1 MGKIKTFLRRDSDF
15 LRNIVVLVVCLPWGI
30 YKVFFQITHR
40 MNSLI
45 VGSILMVSS
54 VFVMIEI
61 GSEWKKIWFEM
72 KRK

>member
-1 MGKIKTFLRRDSDF
+1 MGKIKTFLKRDSDF
-15 LRNIVVLVVCLPWGI
+15 LRKTVGLVLCLPLGI
-30 YKVFFQITHR
+30 YKVFFQTTHR
-40 MNSLI
+40 VNSLI

-61 GSEWKKIWFEM
+61 VSEWKKIGFEM